1 MWFNSPPWAL
11 APISAL
17 APIKGGGSLCYVHH
31 VRNPPYTKV
40 RLAVQTS
47 LLDEPHFFTHIILA
61 VDKCC
66 GADDLSDEHLI

>member
-1 MWFNSPPWAL
+1 MWNLGYYSPPWAL

-40 RLAVQTS
+40 RLADQTS
-47 LLDEPHFFTHIILA
+47 RVDEPHFFTHSR
-61 VDKCC
+61 
-66 GADDLSDEHLI
+66 G